1 MGDGGFFKGTSAG
14 QDTRFSDK
22 HQKLMRSMKFP
33 KVYSQKVDMK
43 KVSME
48 VIRGWMVRRIR
59 ELLGIDDE
67 VVIEYALGMLQEE
80 VPDPKSMQINLQGFL
95 DKNSQ
100 VFVLELWNL
109 LLDAQTSLGG
119 IPRVFIE
126 EKKAELLSS
135 RANKEADLASV
146 RTQED
151 KEKAVADEIRRK
163 AMEIRQASRPNAAS
177 FDNSTSGTSGR
188 RESQAR
194 EERPSDRH
202 NRDESS
208 RDRRRDSRDYD
219 PRDRH
224 REHRDYRRER
234 SRSRDAYAGR
244 RNDRYR
250 ESSRDRSRDRSI
262 DRQRHGRGRRDY
274 DDRRDSRRRSRSRD
288 YRRDD
293 ARRSHYKDARDRSR
307 SGDRNRRGSLDGG
320 HKRKRTPS
328 RSRSRS
334 REGKRDPP
342 ARSSRSRSRTP
353 TTKNVRSTS
362 PESSGAPSN
371 GSSGTVTSE
380 APIDSISLENKL
392 REQLL
397 RERVMHSMMKRKSID
412 STKDENL

>member
-100 VFVLELWNL
+100 VFVLELWKL

-163 AMEIRQASRPNAAS
+163 ATEIRQASRPNAAS
-177 FDNSTSGTSGR
+177 FDNSVVAADGN
-188 RESQAR
+188 
-194 EERPSDRH
+194 H
-202 NRDESS
+202 K
-208 RDRRRDSRDYD
+208 
-219 PRDRH
+219 
-224 REHRDYRRER
+224 RER
-234 SRSRDAYAGR
+234 SVPLVATTEMSLAGTAAA
-244 RNDRYR
+244 
-250 ESSRDRSRDRSI
+250 I
-262 DRQRHGRGRRDY
+262 QGIT
-274 DDRRDSRRRSRSRD
+274 
-288 YRRDD
+288 
-293 ARRSHYKDARDRSR
+293 
-307 SGDRNRRGSLDGG
+307 
-320 HKRKRTPS
+320 TPEIGTG
-328 RSRSRS
+328 S
-334 REGKRDPP
+334 RETIAESDQGAETHMRAGEMTDTGSQ
-342 ARSSRSRSRTP
+342 AETGAEIGAEIGAMTVSDMAETAE
-353 TTKNVRSTS
+353 TTVTAETLVTGVAVGITAGTMDAVPITKMRET
-362 PESSGAPSN
+362 EAGALT
-371 GSSGTVTSE
+371 GTVEDHLMVTANASAQHPGAGPVAGKE
-380 APIDSISLENKL
+380 GAIHL
-392 REQLL
+392 
-397 RERVMHSMMKRKSID
+397 
-412 STKDENL
+412 

>member
-22 HQKLMRSMKFP
+22 HKKLMRSMKFP
-33 KVYSQKVDMK
+33 KEYSQKVDMK
-43 KVSME
+43 KVSVE

-100 VFVLELWNL
+100 VFVLELWKL

-119 IPRVFIE
+119 IPRIFIE

-146 RTQED
+146 KTQED
-151 KEKAVADEIRRK
+151 KEKAVADEIRKK

-177 FDNSTSGTSGR
+177 FDNSTPGTNGR
-188 RESQAR
+188 QGSQTR
-194 EERPSDRH
+194 EERPSGRN

-208 RDRRRDSRDYD
+208 RDHHRDSRDYD
-219 PRDRH
+219 SRDRH

-234 SRSRDAYAGR
+234 SMSRDAYAGR
-244 RNDRYR
+244 RYDRPR
-250 ESSRDRSRDRSI
+250 ESSRDRQRYSRD
-262 DRQRHGRGRRDY
+262 RRDY
-274 DDRRDSRRRSRSRD
+274 DDRRDTRRRSRSRD
-288 YRRDD
+288 NRRDD
-293 ARRSHYKDARDRSR
+293 ARRSHYKDDSHARDRSR
-307 SGDRNRRGSLDGG
+307 SRDRNRRGSFDGG

-334 REGKRDPP
+334 REGRRDPL

-353 TTKNVRSTS
+353 TTSKDVRSTS
-362 PESSGAPSN
+362 PESSGPPSN
-371 GSSGTVTSE
+371 NSSGTVTSE
-380 APIDSISLENKL
+380 APVDSISLENKL
-392 REQLL
+392 RERLL

-412 STKDENL
+412 STKDESL

>member
-43 KVSME
+43 KVSVE

-177 FDNSTSGTSGR
+177 FDNSVWKITYPPLALAADGNHKPERSVPLVATTEMSPAGTAAAIQGITTPEIGTGSTETIAESDQGAEMHIR
-188 RESQAR
+188 AGEMTDTGSQAEIGAEIGALIVNDMAEAAGTTTTAETLVAGVAAGITAGMTHAVPITKMR
-194 EERPSDRH
+194 EIEAGAGTGTVVDHLMVATNASAPH
-202 NRDESS
+202 PGAGPEAEKESVI
-208 RDRRRDSRDYD
+208 
-219 PRDRH
+219 H
-224 REHRDYRRER
+224 L
-234 SRSRDAYAGR
+234 
-244 RNDRYR
+244 
-250 ESSRDRSRDRSI
+250 
-262 DRQRHGRGRRDY
+262 RGRRGQDPGLPPPKMPG
-274 DDRRDSRRRSRSRD
+274 
-288 YRRDD
+288 
-293 ARRSHYKDARDRSR
+293 ARHLNHLAH
-307 SGDRNRRGSLDGG
+307 L
-320 HKRKRTPS
+320 RT
-328 RSRSRS
+328 
-334 REGKRDPP
+334 
-342 ARSSRSRSRTP
+342 A
-353 TTKNVRSTS
+353 
-362 PESSGAPSN
+362 
-371 GSSGTVTSE
+371 
-380 APIDSISLENKL
+380 LQ
-392 REQLL
+392 EQ
-397 RERVMHSMMKRKSID
+397 
-412 STKDENL
+412 